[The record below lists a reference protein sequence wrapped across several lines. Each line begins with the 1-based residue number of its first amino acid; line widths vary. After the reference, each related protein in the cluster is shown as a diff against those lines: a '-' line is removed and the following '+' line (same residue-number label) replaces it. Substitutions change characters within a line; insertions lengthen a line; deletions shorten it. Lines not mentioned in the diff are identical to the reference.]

1 MRHGKQMGGILTAV
15 VFLLAM
21 PIQSLAGSP
30 EFAYSSEKWASLRDN
45 KLEYEEIADLI
56 HEYNNTVIQN
66 QIEYKEYKDQTQD
79 DIAQDYYDAADD
91 VLANVSYP
99 DSDDEN
105 YASGLSSYLNA
116 KQQADTLRENGD
128 NNVEDGDI
136 KKLEYD
142 QTEAQ
147 LVREAQEL
155 MVSYWNQTFTL
166 KSLQQTKEQAQTNY
180 NSLVTKQ
187 TAGMA
192 TRSEVLS
199 AQEAVAS
206 AEASILSAESSL
218 QKTKESLCLMLGW
231 SYGTEVE
238 ISELPEPDLDTIT
251 SINTEDA
258 VSRGLEANLSLQIQ
272 AKKLANAKSVSN
284 LESLEEEYRNQKE
297 TAAASIKSACRSLLL
312 AKSEYDQAL
321 QAYTLEQEALNTAA
335 CKLQAGTITRNDYAK
350 QQSACTTAEIS
361 TETSKLSLLEA
372 QIEYEWAVNGL
383 ASVS

>member
-1 MRHGKQMGGILTAV
+1 MRHGKQMGGILTTV
-15 VFLLAM
+15 VFLLTM

-45 KLEYEEIADLI
+45 KLEYEEITDLI

-66 QIEYKEYKDQTQD
+66 QIEYKEYKGKTQE

-91 VLANVSYP
+91 ALANVRYP

-105 YASGLSSYLNA
+105 YASSLSSYLNT
-116 KQQADTLRENGD
+116 KQQADSLRENGD
-128 NNVEDGDI
+128 NNVDDGDI

-147 LVREAQEL
+147 LVKEAQEL

-180 NSLVTKQ
+180 NSLITKQ

-251 SINTEDA
+251 SINIEDA
-258 VSRGLEANLSLQIQ
+258 VSRGVEANLSLKIQ
-272 AKKLANAKSVSN
+272 AKKLANARSVSN
-284 LESLEEEYRNQKE
+284 RESLEEEYRNQKE
-297 TAAASIKSACRSLLL
+297 TAAASIKSTCRSLLL

-335 CKLQAGTITRNDYAK
+335 RKLQAGTITRNDYAK
-350 QQSACTTAEIS
+350 QQATCTTTEIS
-361 TETSKLSLLEA
+361 AETSKLSLLEA